1 MIKDFIRDLTD
12 KALLSSGLQSEID
25 AQIVYNVERPSNPK
39 FGDLSTNISFEL
51 SKKLKKSPLEI
62 AEIIK
67 NELIN
72 INLFSNVSAIKP
84 GFINFNLNPQYLNKN
99 LSLIINKNHDY
110 GKNKTGNKQKVL
122 VEFVSANP
130 TGPLT
135 VGHGRGAILGDIIS
149 NIFNW
154 NGYKVE
160 REYYYNN
167 AGRQMRVLGESLKA
181 RCYKLLNK
189 DYLFP
194 EDGYKGNYIIDIA
207 NNLHSKLGNA
217 LLDEKD
223 DFFKQEAE
231 KYIFEE
237 INASNTLYF
246 PHHASFKN
254 LPNLKLFCT
263 NSTRE

>member
-1 MIKDFIRDLTD
+1 MKKEIKKEINQTLKKLNYTD
-12 KALLSSGLQSEID
+12 SDININISVPK
-25 AQIVYNVERPSNPK
+25 NKK

-149 NIFNW
+149 NIFKW

-160 REYYYNN
+160 REYSQDQKHPEA
-167 AGRQMRVLGESLKA
+167 AGL
-181 RCYKLLNK
+181 
-189 DYLFP
+189 
-194 EDGYKGNYIIDIA
+194 
-207 NNLHSKLGNA
+207 
-217 LLDEKD
+217 
-223 DFFKQEAE
+223 
-231 KYIFEE
+231 
-237 INASNTLYF
+237 
-246 PHHASFKN
+246 
-254 LPNLKLFCT
+254 
-263 NSTRE
+263 